1 MLGIKAKIN
10 KSPLHSA
17 PENPYLSVYYEGK
30 RCSRA
35 QAFGRQTRSS
45 FGAGRGSV
53 WPNSHGKLLRLV
65 GMGGV
70 PEAGKHSWRNPA
82 AGFIG
87 RPDGSILLVHIGL
100 LM

>member
-17 PENPYLSVYYEGK
+17 PGSPHLSIMRAKG
-30 RCSRA
+30 CSRA
-35 QAFGRQTRSS
+35 QGFGRQTRSS
-45 FGAGRGSV
+45 FGAGSGSV

-65 GMGGV
+65 GMGGI

-87 RPDGSILLVHIGL
+87 RPDGSILLMHTGL
-100 LM
+100 LV